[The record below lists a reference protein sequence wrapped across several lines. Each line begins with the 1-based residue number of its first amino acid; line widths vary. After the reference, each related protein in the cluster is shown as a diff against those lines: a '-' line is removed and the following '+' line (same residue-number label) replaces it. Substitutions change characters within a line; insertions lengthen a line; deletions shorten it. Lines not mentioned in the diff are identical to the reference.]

1 MGWGAIPI
9 MGGVGRW
16 VVGAA
21 RRRALARGGAAGTV
35 TALTSLY
42 PAVTILISV
51 ALRQESLSPNKL
63 LGILFG
69 VRTPSD
75 RYSSVKLLPPA

>member
-1 MGWGAIPI
+1 MGWGVIPI
-9 MGGVGRW
+9 MGGAVG
-16 VVGAA
+16 GDCA

-51 ALRQESLSPNKL
+51 ALRQESLCPNKL

-69 VRTPSD
+69 ARTLPSD
-75 RYSSVKLLPPA
+75 FMVP